1 MTAGGEL
8 DAVVIGSGPNGLAA
22 AITIAR
28 HGGSVLV
35 VEGADTPG
43 GGLRSAEL
51 TVPGLRHDVCSTI
64 HVLGAGSPFLRS
76 LPLEEHGLEWVHPDV
91 MLAHPLDPGRAALLF
106 RSVEETAAGLG
117 PDADRYLAT
126 VGTVTEMWDDIEDA
140 ILGPIIRWP
149 RRPVPLVRFGLKAL
163 LPATLTARR
172 FRTDSAA
179 ALFAG
184 CAAHAFIPLD
194 RPLTS
199 AFGLT
204 LMAAGHRFGWPFARG
219 GSQALADAMISYLK
233 SLGGQ
238 VETGRFIRSLAELPR
253 SRVILADI
261 SPRAL
266 ADLLSDRV
274 PPEFLRQY
282 RRFRPGPGVYK
293 VDYALTEPVPWLNP
307 DLARAGTLHLGGTAE
322 AIAAAESAAWA
333 GLDPRRPFTLVAQP
347 TLFDPTRSDGT
358 HHALWVYAHVPH
370 GSVSDHLGAIESLI
384 TELAPGFGDI
394 VAARSILTPAD
405 LEAMNPNLIG
415 GDISGGAHTIR
426 QLLFRPARRLDP
438 YTTPMD
444 RVFLCSASTPPG
456 GGAHGMSGHLAALS
470 AIERWL

>member
-1 MTAGGEL
+1 MTSSGEL

-35 VEGADTPG
+35 IEGAERLG

-51 TVPGLRHDVCSTI
+51 TVPGLRHDVCSTV
-64 HVLGAGSPFLRS
+64 HVLGAGSPFLRG

-91 MLAHPLDPGRAALLF
+91 MLAHPIGPEQAALMH
-106 RSVEETAAGLG
+106 RSVEETANGLG
-117 PDADRYLAT
+117 PDAERYMKTIGA
-126 VGTVTEMWDDIEDA
+126 VVDMWDDIEEA
-140 ILGPIIRWP
+140 VLGPILRWP
-149 RRPVPLVRFGLKAL
+149 RHPAAVVRFGLKAL
-163 LPATLTARR
+163 VPATIAARR
-172 FRTDSAA
+172 YQTEEAA

-184 CAAHAFIPLD
+184 CAAHAFIPLN

-204 LMAAGHRFGWPFARG
+204 LMAAGHRFGWPFAKG
-219 GSQALADAMISYLK
+219 GSQALADAMVSYLK
-233 SLGGQ
+233 SLGGR
-238 VETGRFIRSLAELPR
+238 VETGTYVRRLSDLPR
-253 SRVILADI
+253 SRVILADV
-261 SPRAL
+261 SPGAL
-266 ADLLSDRV
+266 ADLLADRV

-282 RRFRPGPGVYK
+282 RRFRYGPGVFK
-293 VDYALTEPVPWLNP
+293 VDYALTEPVPWTNP
-307 DLARAGTLHLGGTAE
+307 DLARAGTLHLGGAAE
-322 AIAAAESAAWA
+322 AIAAAESAAWV
-333 GLDPRRPFTLVAQP
+333 GMDPSRPFTLVAQP
-347 TLFDPTRSDGT
+347 TLFDPTRSADS

-370 GSVSDHLGAIESLI
+370 GSTSDHLGAVERLI
-384 TELAPGFGDI
+384 TELAPGFPDV
-394 VAARSILTPAD
+394 VADRQIHTPAD
-405 LEAMNPNLIG
+405 LEAMNPNLVG
-415 GDISGGAHTIR
+415 GDIAGGAHTIR

-470 AIERWL
+470 AIQRWL